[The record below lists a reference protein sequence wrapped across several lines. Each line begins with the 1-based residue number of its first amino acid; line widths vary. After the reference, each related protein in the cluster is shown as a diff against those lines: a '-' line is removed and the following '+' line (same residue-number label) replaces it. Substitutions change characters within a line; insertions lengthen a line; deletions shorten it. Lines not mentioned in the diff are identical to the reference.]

1 MVLYMPTYCLVYGL
15 YIRPRLNNFMALHK
29 YHSLIKSWLYITPII
44 LRIYGVYK
52 VH

>member
-1 MVLYMPTYCLVYGL
+1 
-15 YIRPRLNNFMALHK
+15 MALHK

-52 VH
+52 NHEKLDYGFYMLPIS